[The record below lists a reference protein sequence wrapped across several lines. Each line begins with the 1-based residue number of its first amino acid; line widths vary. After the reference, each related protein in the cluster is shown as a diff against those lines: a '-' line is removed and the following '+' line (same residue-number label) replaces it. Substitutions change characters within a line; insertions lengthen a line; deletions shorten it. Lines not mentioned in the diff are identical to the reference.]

1 METQLI
7 YTLTNNFEDFTHTT
21 DNGVEFWLARDLQ
34 KLLDY
39 TQWRNFELVIKKA
52 KTACEL
58 SGLETADHFADVSK
72 TIDMPKGAT
81 KEINDIM
88 LTRYACYL
96 VAQNGDSRKETI
108 AFD

>member
-39 TQWRNFELVIKKA
+39 TQWRNFELVITKA

-58 SGLETADHFADVSK
+58 SEQEVSDHFADVSK
-72 TIDMPKGAT
+72 TIEAAT
-81 KEINDIM
+81 G
-88 LTRYACYL
+88 
-96 VAQNGDSRKETI
+96 VGPS
-108 AFD
+108 